1 MKLLLVLLIATTFAC
16 NVKAQD
22 SASVDSKSMNKTT
35 LTFQPIIG
43 LGYLKGGTIGIG
55 IKYNE
60 LIAVEMNYGLD
71 FPGAIAYIFFFLPF
85 AIDID
90 GRTTSQGIVVT
101 PLNEKRISVS
111 LYNITNYTTRNN
123 YSNIDGNNHF
133 RFSSLLL
140 SIGWYIQ
147 LGDATNLR
155 LSAGYALPYRGEF
168 EEYGD
173 YMIKSR
179 VLVSMDIVFVIDA
192 VKLSF

>member
-1 MKLLLVLLIATTFAC
+1 MKLLLILLIATTFAG

-22 SASVDSKSMNKTT
+22 SVSVDSMNMNKKT

-71 FPGAIAYIFFFLPF
+71 FPGAIAYTFFFLPF

-90 GRTTSQGIVVT
+90 GRITSQGIVVT
-101 PLNEKRISVS
+101 PLNEKRISVG

-173 YMIKSR
+173 YMIKSK

>member
-1 MKLLLVLLIATTFAC
+1 
-16 NVKAQD
+16 
-22 SASVDSKSMNKTT
+22 
-35 LTFQPIIG
+35 
-43 LGYLKGGTIGIG
+43 
-55 IKYNE
+55 
-60 LIAVEMNYGLD
+60 MNYGLD
-71 FPGAIAYIFFFLPF
+71 FPGAIAYTFFFLPF

-90 GRTTSQGIVVT
+90 GRITSQGIVVT